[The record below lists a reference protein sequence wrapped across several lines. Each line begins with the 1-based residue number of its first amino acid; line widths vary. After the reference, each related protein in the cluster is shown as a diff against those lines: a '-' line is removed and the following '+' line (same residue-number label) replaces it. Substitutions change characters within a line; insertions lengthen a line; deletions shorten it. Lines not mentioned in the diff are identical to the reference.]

1 MTEEQIKLKAEEY
14 TKNVVSSFKQVARKA
29 YMDGMRDALQ
39 VIYEM
44 IETEGYRNGTNTG
57 DDDY

>member
-44 IETEGYRNGTNTG
+44 IETEGYRNGTNIG